1 MQILDDQLMHH
12 IANLPPDEAG
22 EWLILVPHDEFIG
35 AWNVE
40 SLDPSFFF
48 DFEDLIG
55 EYRTLFPSGLEAF
68 KRRCDEFSYR
78 IAWAIDP
85 ADTLRAYESL
95 HTPPPFSIRSGLEG
109 TVNGFLPWQIEGYNK
124 LIRPDDLRG
133 GLCFWDTGPQPLD
146 ARVLTPSGWNS
157 MGAIQIGDK
166 VIGSDGRPCKVT
178 GVFDRGNDLV
188 LRLRFRDGS
197 TARCTENHLWEVY
210 DSVGHRSVRTLK
222 EILKSG
228 LYHSRGDAKWF
239 VNRVQV
245 KGQKKE
251 LPIDPYLLG
260 ALIGDGS
267 LTAST
272 VQFYSHQGE
281 LVPYIEEV
289 LPSRMRISKY
299 GPKHF
304 ALVGTGGR
312 NPLKAALKEVGIWG
326 HKANTKFIPREYMLA
341 SIEQRQALL
350 QGLLDTDGSVEKQ
363 SARMSTISDHL
374 ADDVLEL
381 VRSLGGRAVKSQ
393 RPACRRIIQGVEY
406 QCQPIWILSLTLPP
420 DIEPFRIARKRIPIR
435 PPVGRNALVEVIAED
450 VQPVRCI
457 EVSAKDS
464 LYVTNDHILTHNTGK
479 TVFVA
484 MAIMHHT
491 KVHDVDTVLVVVK
504 SNNKT
509 DMKRKLKK
517 LADIDSVILD
527 GYKPIK
533 RIEKYV
539 ELDKLDRRVIIMN
552 YEKFREDQPFM
563 EALVTGRRV
572 LVLWDEMPTK
582 LKNRGTLLYN
592 SVRDVLYQRVPNK
605 DEPYNKEIRWNLKR
619 PAWLRQYELT
629 ATPIERDPGDQFSC
643 VRLIDPN
650 VLGTASKFEK
660 EHVLLRDPFSKK
672 PKKWTRVDRI
682 GHKLNH
688 MMHRV
693 DKTDAKVAPYFPKLI
708 EEPVYIDWNDKHRR
722 VYDALASKAALMLED
737 EEDISILALISALQM
752 ICDAPS
758 MINMSALKRE
768 EFENLLIEASDDVE
782 VARQGSEI
790 AMRLM
795 QQLGELS
802 DENHPKL
809 QRLKEDLTE
818 RYPNDKVIFF
828 STWAEYL
835 HPIIMEHLDK
845 WGVTYEVYA
854 GTDKQRQTAKDRWRS
869 DPDCRILVSS
879 DAGSD
884 SVDLPEASL
893 VINYNLPWLFSRLRQ
908 RINRASRADSG
919 HARLRVLNYL
929 MADSVEERR
938 MTLIEVRRGYH
949 EEFTSLSV
957 KESQS
962 ARYTMD
968 DLLFALLGS
977 DSGVILDGSSELDL
991 QEQHF

>member
-124 LIRPDDLRG
+124 LIAPDGLRG
-133 GLCFWDTGPQPLD
+133 GLCFWDTG
-146 ARVLTPSGWNS
+146 
-157 MGAIQIGDK
+157 MG
-166 VIGSDGRPCKVT
+166 
-178 GVFDRGNDLV
+178 
-188 LRLRFRDGS
+188 
-197 TARCTENHLWEVY
+197 
-210 DSVGHRSVRTLK
+210 
-222 EILKSG
+222 KS
-228 LYHSRGDAKWF
+228 
-239 VNRVQV
+239 
-245 KGQKKE
+245 
-251 LPIDPYLLG
+251 
-260 ALIGDGS
+260 
-267 LTAST
+267 
-272 VQFYSHQGE
+272 
-281 LVPYIEEV
+281 
-289 LPSRMRISKY
+289 
-299 GPKHF
+299 
-304 ALVGTGGR
+304 
-312 NPLKAALKEVGIWG
+312 
-326 HKANTKFIPREYMLA
+326 
-341 SIEQRQALL
+341 
-350 QGLLDTDGSVEKQ
+350 
-363 SARMSTISDHL
+363 
-374 ADDVLEL
+374 
-381 VRSLGGRAVKSQ
+381 
-393 RPACRRIIQGVEY
+393 
-406 QCQPIWILSLTLPP
+406 
-420 DIEPFRIARKRIPIR
+420 
-435 PPVGRNALVEVIAED
+435 
-450 VQPVRCI
+450 
-457 EVSAKDS
+457 
-464 LYVTNDHILTHNTGK
+464 
-479 TVFVA
+479 VFVA
-484 MAIMHHT
+484 MAIMHHM
-491 KVHDVDTVLVVVK
+491 KAHDVDTALVVVK

-592 SVRDVLYQRVPNK
+592 SVRDVLYERVPNK

-693 DKTDAKVAPYFPKLI
+693 DKTDPKVAPYFPKLI

-722 VYDALASKAALMLED
+722 IYDTLASKAALELE
-737 EEDISILALISALQM
+737 EGEDVSILALINALQM

-758 MINMSALKRE
+758 MINMSAFKRE
-768 EFENLLIEASDDVE
+768 EFENLLMEASEDEEIV
-782 VARQGSEI
+782 RQGSEI
-790 AMRLM
+790 AMKLM

-802 DENHPKL
+802 DEGHPKL

-818 RYPNDKVIFF
+818 RYPDDKVIFF

-835 HPIIMEHLDK
+835 HPIITEHLDG

-854 GTDKQRQTAKDRWRS
+854 GTDRQRQTAKDRWRS
-869 DPDCRILVSS
+869 DPECRVLVSS

-938 MTLIEVRRGYH
+938 MTLIEIRRGYH

-977 DSGVILDGSSELDL
+977 DSGVILDGGSELDL